1 MFYLATDTKPL
12 LTIIN
17 SHIMIS
23 NNNLQ
28 VRQAGVNSTVGRGD
42 YGGAT
47 EDAAATEGDI
57 TEWRRNTNLG

>member
-1 MFYLATDTKPL
+1 MFHLPTDSKPL
-12 LTIIN
+12 LIIIN
-17 SHIMIS
+17 SNIMIS